1 MEREDISG
9 RLASLLFEQVC
20 KSVELEECSASASTA
35 GPSTPVQEEGNE
47 KKRKKGLLSFLSR
60 QKKEADSSGG
70 KEPQGSDSA
79 AAGNVLVSP
88 FSVGTA
94 LSLAL
99 LGARGETAAQLRALL
114 SSSSSS
120 SSSED
125 EHAITLHVARQWGA
139 LSNTVLLFLF
149 NRPPPKVKNRC

>member
-1 MEREDISG
+1 MSG

-20 KSVELEECSASASTA
+20 ESVELEECYDSASTA
-35 GPSTPVQEEGNE
+35 GPSTPVQEEGDE
-47 KKRKKGLLSFLSR
+47 KKRKKGLLSFLTR
-60 QKKEADSSGG
+60 EKKPKEADSSGG

-120 SSSED
+120 SASSSSED

-149 NRPPPKVKNRC
+149 NRPPPPR